1 MFARIFKYIFTNN
14 NCTLCC
20 DLTGTEK
27 TDKTIKVV
35 INEHL
40 PIPYKYFKVIIN
52 WRKAKIYSIIV
63 LSLYNDCV

>member
-52 WRKAKIYSIIV
+52 
-63 LSLYNDCV
+63 